1 MKFNRH
7 LASIIS
13 LLLIPV
19 FIFSQAD
26 AIGTS
31 FTPPAH
37 PRILMFKEDEATVK
51 KMIETDAAWKKTH
64 QIIIEESDNL
74 LSTPTLERKQIG
86 RRLLSVSREAIRR
99 LFFLSYSYRLTE
111 KREYLKRAEQEMLT
125 ISAFSDWNP
134 SHFLDVAEMTMAM
147 SIGYDWL
154 YNNLS
159 PESRTTIKEAII
171 KKGIEPSLDSKYN
184 SWLRVEHNW
193 NQVCNASMS
202 YGAMAIYEDNADLA
216 KKIINRSI
224 ENIVFA
230 MADYGPDGG
239 YPEGYG
245 YWGYGTSFNVMFNS
259 AIEKLFGK
267 DFGLND

>member
-1 MKFNRH
+1 MKFSCH
-7 LASIIS
+7 LLQI
-13 LLLIPV
+13 LVLLIMPI

-26 AIGTS
+26 VIGSS

-51 KMIETDAAWKKTH
+51 KMIEADAAWKKTH
-64 QIIIEESDNL
+64 LIIIEESDKL

-99 LFFLSYSYRLTE
+99 IFFLSYSYRLTE

-147 SIGYDWL
+147 AIGYDWL

-159 PESRTTIKEAII
+159 TESRTTIKEAII
-171 KKGIEPSLDSKYN
+171 KK
-184 SWLRVEHNW
+184 
-193 NQVCNASMS
+193 
-202 YGAMAIYEDNADLA
+202 
-216 KKIINRSI
+216 
-224 ENIVFA
+224 
-230 MADYGPDGG
+230 
-239 YPEGYG
+239 
-245 YWGYGTSFNVMFNS
+245 
-259 AIEKLFGK
+259 
-267 DFGLND
+267 